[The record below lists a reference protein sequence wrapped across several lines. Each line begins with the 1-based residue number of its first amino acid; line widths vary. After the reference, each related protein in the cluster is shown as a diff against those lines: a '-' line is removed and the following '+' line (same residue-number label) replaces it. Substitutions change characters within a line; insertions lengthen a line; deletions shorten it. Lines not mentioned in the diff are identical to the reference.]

1 MRLIFLFLILAF
13 PIAEILVLIELFN
26 AYGIWVLFY
35 LVVVALLG
43 LQLIKEEK
51 LLFSAK
57 MMQGMMQG
65 GNPIKT
71 LFGSA
76 RNMIAGILLIV
87 PGVITDVIAAILLLI
102 PLKESQLNNPA
113 DNEQPYQSPPFES
126 AQPQNKHQGE
136 VIEGEYK
143 REE

>member
-13 PIAEILVLIELFN
+13 PIAEILVLIKLFN
-26 AYGIWVLFY
+26 AYGIWVLCY

-51 LLFSAK
+51 LLFSGK

-102 PLKESQLNNPA
+102 PLKESQVNDAANS
-113 DNEQPYQSPPFES
+113 DQPYQSPPFES
-126 AQPQNKHQGE
+126 SQPHHKHQGE